1 MILTVLLILGCC
13 FFLFFLPMAMV
24 AAQPWMIC
32 GSSKYAANSIYKSNL
47 DSLLSSFLEVNGD
60 SSGLFG
66 KGMRGAAPDTVYAV
80 ALCRGDVNAS
90 ACSDCVYGA
99 FAAATTQLSKDATV
113 FYDECLIRFSD
124 KDEDIL
130 NMDSATSFNTSA
142 VVNGGALILMNIT
155 SEPMLPGW
163 GTAKFTQFFR
173 TMLND
178 MVIGQVL
185 STTRHYAAIR
195 VDMDDADASNT
206 SSTLPQR
213 LFCLAQCAPDL
224 IEDICYSC
232 LTSFSDLATAN
243 FAGRQG
249 GRILGLRC
257 SLRYDT
263 NKFFAGEPTWSS
275 GSSSNALVPSQAPQP
290 APLLPTWP
298 KHKKPVTEV
307 LVPALVAPL
316 LALFI
321 CVIASI
327 ILRRHLKGKT
337 NADEDE
343 AQIWGL
349 QGRSSEFSIY
359 DFSQVLEATDNFSE
373 ENKLGQGGFGP
384 VYKGRFPDGVEIA
397 VKRLASHS
405 GQGLAEFKNEIQLI
419 AKLQHTNLVRL
430 LGCCYQRQEKILIYE
445 YLPNKSLDFFI
456 FDETRRALI
465 DWHKRLAIID
475 GIAQGLL
482 YLHKHS
488 RLRVIHRDLKAG
500 NILLDREMNPKIAD
514 FGLAKIFSTND
525 TEGNTKR
532 IVGTYGYMA
541 PEYASEGLFSIKSD
555 VFSFG
560 VLILEIVRG
569 KRTSS
574 FHRYGEFINLLGHAW
589 QMWKD
594 ETWLQL
600 VDPLLPTDSHTI
612 EIMRCINIALL
623 CVQENAAD
631 RPTTSEVVAMLSN
644 ETMTLPEP
652 KHPAFFNMRLTNEE
666 APTVVAASSVNDSV
680 QFSCS
685 RSCENVLYCTFLHS
699 RAFFSFLKL

>member
-1 MILTVLLILGCC
+1 
-13 FFLFFLPMAMV
+13 MV

-32 GSSKYAANSIYKSNL
+32 GSSKYTANSIYQSNL
-47 DSLLSSFLEVNGD
+47 DSLLSSSFLVVSGD
-60 SSGLFG
+60 SSSGALFA
-66 KGMRGAAPDTVYAV
+66 KGSRGAAPDTVYAV
-80 ALCRGDVNAS
+80 ALCRGDANAS
-90 ACSDCVYGA
+90 ACSGCVDAAY
-99 FAAATTQLSKDATV
+99 AAATARLCPLSKDAAV
-113 FYDECLIRFSD
+113 FYDECALRFS
-124 KDEDIL
+124 DEDIL
-130 NMDSATSFNTSA
+130 NMDAFGRVNTSA
-142 VVNGGALILMNIT
+142 AVGVAPLVLMNIT
-155 SEPMLPGW
+155 SEPMLSGW
-163 GTAKFTQFFR
+163 NTNIQGTKNFTQFFIK
-173 TMLND
+173 TMNYI
-178 MVIGQVL
+178 VAQAL
-185 STTRHYAAIR
+185 STTKHYAAIR

-206 SSTLPQR
+206 VTLPRR

-224 IEDICYSC
+224 VEDICYNC
-232 LTSFSDLATAN
+232 LQNFSDLATAN

-249 GRILGLRC
+249 GRILALRC
-257 SLRYDT
+257 NLRYDT
-263 NKFFAGEPTWSS
+263 DKFFAGEPTWSS
-275 GSSSNALVPSQAPQP
+275 GSSSNALVPSPAPQP

-298 KHKKPVTEV
+298 KQKKPVAKV

-316 LALFI
+316 LALFLCI
-321 CVIASI
+321 IASI
-327 ILRRHLKGKT
+327 ILRRHIKGKT

-343 AQIWGL
+343 ALIWGL
-349 QGRSSEFSIY
+349 QGRSSEFTIY

-405 GQGLAEFKNEIQLI
+405 GQGLTEFKNEIQLI

-430 LGCCYQRQEKILIYE
+430 LGCCYQGQEKILIYE

-514 FGLAKIFSTND
+514 FGLAKIFSVND
-525 TEGNTKR
+525 NEGNTKR

-560 VLILEIVRG
+560 VLILEIVSG
-569 KRTSS
+569 KKTSS

-666 APTVVAASSVNDSV
+666 ASTVIAASSVNGITLSAIDG
-680 QFSCS
+680 
-685 RSCENVLYCTFLHS
+685 R
-699 RAFFSFLKL
+699 

>member
-1 MILTVLLILGCC
+1 TSRQ
-13 FFLFFLPMAMV
+13 A
-24 AAQPWMIC
+24 
-32 GSSKYAANSIYKSNL
+32 
-47 DSLLSSFLEVNGD
+47 LSSLK
-60 SSGLFG
+60 L
-66 KGMRGAAPDTVYAV
+66 
-80 ALCRGDVNAS
+80 
-90 ACSDCVYGA
+90 
-99 FAAATTQLSKDATV
+99 
-113 FYDECLIRFSD
+113 
-124 KDEDIL
+124 
-130 NMDSATSFNTSA
+130 
-142 VVNGGALILMNIT
+142 
-155 SEPMLPGW
+155 
-163 GTAKFTQFFR
+163 
-173 TMLND
+173 
-178 MVIGQVL
+178 
-185 STTRHYAAIR
+185 YAAIR

-206 SSTLPQR
+206 GTLPRR

-224 IEDICYSC
+224 VEDICYNC
-232 LTSFSDLATAN
+232 LKNFSDLATAN

-249 GRILGLRC
+249 GRILALRC
-257 SLRYDT
+257 NLRYDT
-263 NKFFAGEPTWSS
+263 DKFFAGEPTWSS
-275 GSSSNALVPSQAPQP
+275 GSSSNAL
-290 APLLPTWP
+290 
-298 KHKKPVTEV
+298 
-307 LVPALVAPL
+307 
-316 LALFI
+316 
-321 CVIASI
+321 
-327 ILRRHLKGKT
+327 T

-343 AQIWGL
+343 ALIWGL
-349 QGRSSEFSIY
+349 QGRNSEFTVY

-405 GQGLAEFKNEIQLI
+405 GQGLTEFKNEIQLI

-430 LGCCYQRQEKILIYE
+430 LGCCYQGQEKILIYE

-514 FGLAKIFSTND
+514 FGLAKIFSAND
-525 TEGNTKR
+525 NEGNTKR

-560 VLILEIVRG
+560 VLILEIVSG
-569 KRTSS
+569 KKTSS

-600 VDPLLPTDSHTI
+600 VDPLLPTDSHTM

-666 APTVVAASSVNDSV
+666 ASNVVAASSVNGITLSAIDG
-680 QFSCS
+680 
-685 RSCENVLYCTFLHS
+685 R
-699 RAFFSFLKL
+699 